1 MKFTSKM
8 KDIIKNIENEINDKK
23 DEMYFCCDLIED
35 SLNRYIKDLLNE
47 KIEDNL
53 SFKET
58 LRKIKLRMLEMKDL
72 KEKILILAEYKR
84 NFER

>member
-1 MKFTSKM
+1 M